1 MPPELGSP
9 EVPLLKAS
17 LVGPGCENTS
27 TFYLKRCWPSQGL
40 ILVATV
46 NTDDAV
52 KNALLAGVDNWNTLL
67 GQAPTSYRRLFNWN
81 GTMTA
86 GADVIVEVHGSA
98 TDSYCGKENGGRIDL
113 FRLGSSECPTTNSSF
128 GDIATVLAHELVTVL
143 GWVDGV
149 ELFGVAGVTDEFCV
163 ATFPGDK
170 DPGPLSTQ
178 HCYHDA
184 DGIMQL
190 YRFGDAALGDPST
203 YWGTPILALSDV
215 GLAASTVAVGSSV
228 AITGTQLF
236 TGPFSQVSAA
246 VPYGPSN
253 YSSQFFPS
261 SSASRTGN
269 SVTGLLAGLVNV
281 TLRPTSVPAGFKLW
295 QPLNSEGRTV
305 SLTVTPGVFKVDRI
319 TPDTAGI
326 TVPGSTTF
334 TAHVVGAPGTPVTT
348 RWIVIDSRTPTVAD
362 TIWRVGTSTLD
373 IMIDAGAS
381 YALTLRARPQSGET
395 IGFERF
401 QDIPVC
407 TGSAL
412 LGGPGGGG
420 TEVIASESSPPTTDA
435 VFGCVPPEEE
445 EF

>member
-1 MPPELGSP
+1 M
-9 EVPLLKAS
+9 
-17 LVGPGCENTS
+17 N
-27 TFYLKRCWPSQGL
+27 
-40 ILVATV
+40 
-46 NTDDAV
+46 
-52 KNALLAGVDNWNTLL
+52 NWNALL

-81 GTMTA
+81 DTTTA

-113 FRLGSSECPTTNSSF
+113 FRLGSSECPTTRSSF

-149 ELFGVAGVTDEFCV
+149 ELFGVAGVSDEFCV
-163 ATFPGDK
+163 ATFPGTK

-190 YRFGDAALGDPST
+190 YRFGDAVLGDPT
-203 YWGTPILALSDV
+203 NYWGTRILALSDV
-215 GLAASTVAVGSSV
+215 GLAASTVAMGSSV
-228 AITGTQLF
+228 AITATNL
-236 TGPFSQVSAA
+236 TAGPFAQYSAT
-246 VPYGPSN
+246 VPFGPAS

-261 SSASRTGN
+261 TSASRTGN
-269 SVTGLLAGLVNV
+269 SVTGLVAGLVNV
-281 TLRPTSVPAGFKLW
+281 TLRPTSAPTGFKLW
-295 QPLNSEGRTV
+295 QPLSSEGRAV
-305 SLTVTPGVFKVDRI
+305 SLTVTPPPPVVFKVDRI

-326 TVPGSTTF
+326 SVPGLTTF

-362 TIWRVGTSTLD
+362 TIWRVGSSTLD
-373 IMIDAGAS
+373 ILIPAGAS
-381 YALTLRARPQSGET
+381 YAIGLRARPQFGQI
-395 IGFERF
+395 IGFEAF
-401 QDIPVC
+401 QNIPVC

-412 LGGPGGGG
+412 LSGPSGGG
-420 TEVIASESSPPTTDA
+420 TEVVASESSPPTTDA
-435 VFGCVPPEEE
+435 VVGCVPPEEE